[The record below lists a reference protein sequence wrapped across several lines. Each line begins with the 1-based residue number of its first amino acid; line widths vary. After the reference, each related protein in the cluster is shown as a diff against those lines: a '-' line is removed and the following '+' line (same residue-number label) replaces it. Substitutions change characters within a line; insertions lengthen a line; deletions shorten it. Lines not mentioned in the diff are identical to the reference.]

1 MSGTHQIALCTR
13 RTMPVGRRQDGWNY
27 LPAEAR
33 FDLVA
38 MVKIKSIETEVVE
51 YNGKYYSYLEEKFSG
66 CDIFLQVGFEK
77 IEDTTPKK
85 HRFGLPLTSHGNTC
99 AACGIHS
106 QSTEADKDCPGS
118 D

>member
-1 MSGTHQIALCTR
+1 MSGTLRIALCTR

-38 MVKIKSIETEVVE
+38 MVQIKSIETGIVE

-77 IEDTTPKK
+77 IEDITPRK
-85 HRFGLPLTSHGNTC
+85 HRFGPPTTPHGDTC
-99 AACGIHS
+99 FACGIHS
-106 QSTEADKDCPGS
+106 GSTDADKECHGGE
-118 D
+118 